1 VDRDPPPRSG
11 GLPSPNRKRR
21 PLRTAGAV
29 LLLALVLLAAGT
41 CALPRPGLPHTRLTR
56 DASGALLATAST
68 RYAAGPLRPLFLG
81 DGYRRAWATPIRAE
95 VLDLR
100 SYAGGLTPV
109 RRGGGNQTRSLHLR
123 GADGRRYAFRSTD
136 KDQATGMSALE
147 RATIGRVR
155 QDQIGALHPGAALVA
170 AAIAEAAGVPHAA
183 PRLVVMPDDPALGE
197 HRADF
202 AGLLGIV
209 EEYPNPGGT
218 GAFAAADSI
227 LDTEELAAHRQKHPA
242 EPVDARAFLAAR
254 LLDVYLGDWDRHEG
268 QWRWA
273 RVARDGA
280 PRWIPVP
287 RDRDYAMVDYRGI
300 LPAMA
305 RLVDPKVVRFDD
317 AYRDLPGL
325 MVAARALDR
334 AHLCALP
341 AAAWDSAALALRDSL
356 SDPALAAALRRLPP
370 EYHRAGA
377 ADLSRTLRQRR
388 DRLPA
393 MSRRY
398 RALLHADGGCG
409 GR

>member
-1 VDRDPPPRSG
+1 M
-11 GLPSPNRKRR
+11 
-21 PLRTAGAV
+21 

-41 CALPRPGLPHTRLTR
+41 CALPRPGLPPTRLAR

-68 RYAAGPLRPLFLG
+68 RYAAGPVRPLFLG
-81 DGYRRAWATPIRAE
+81 HGHRRAWATPIHAE
-95 VLDLR
+95 LLDLR
-100 SYAGGLTPV
+100 SFAGGLTPV

-123 GADGRRYAFRSTD
+123 GADGRRYAFRSVD

-170 AAIAEAAGVPHAA
+170 AGIAEAAGVPHAH

-209 EEYPNPGGT
+209 EEYPHAGA

-227 LDTEELAAHRQKHPA
+227 LDTEELAAHRRKHPT
-242 EPVDARAFLAAR
+242 ETVDARAFLAAR

-273 RVARDGA
+273 RVAGDGA
-280 PRWIPVP
+280 PRWIPIP
-287 RDRDYAMVDYRGI
+287 RDRDYAMVDYRGM
-300 LPAMA
+300 LPAVA
-305 RLVDPKVVRFDD
+305 RFVDPKIVRFDD

-325 MVAARALDR
+325 MVAARAMDR

-341 AAAWDSAALALRDSL
+341 AAAWDSTALALRDSL
-356 SDPALAAALRRLPP
+356 SDAALAAALRRLPP
-370 EYHRAGA
+370 EYQRAGA
-377 ADLSRTLRQRR
+377 ADLARTLRARR
-388 DRLPA
+388 DALPA
-393 MSRRY
+393 MSRHVRTL
-398 RALLHADGGCG
+398 RPADGGCG
-409 GR
+409 AS